1 MKPELSIPRMTRSE
15 QETQTEANR
24 LIELIKGALAV
35 VSIRSTDEVDSLE
48 LTADRLERAA
58 RDLAFALR
66 ELARERRLSLEETE

>member
-24 LIELIKGALAV
+24 LIERIKGALAV
-35 VSIRSTDEVDSLE
+35 VSIRSTDEIDSLE

-58 RDLAFALR
+58 RDLPQFRFGDKRHSQA
-66 ELARERRLSLEETE
+66 S